1 MVADKDLD
9 TAITNLPHP
18 TVEKIAE
25 KFSENRTTVER
36 QMHALGFVTK
46 LDQWIRNQLATR
58 QSEERISTCV
68 SLLSCNNEKP
78 FLTKLQWM
86 MRSGYSTVM

>member
-1 MVADKDLD
+1 MDTDLDTGLDTDPCLDKDLD

-46 LDQWIRNQLATR
+46 LDQWI
-58 QSEERISTCV
+58 
-68 SLLSCNNEKP
+68 
-78 FLTKLQWM
+78 
-86 MRSGYSTVM
+86 